1 MITIYTSY
9 VERKYYERR
18 KKQDESAI
26 LTQIETNFQ
35 KKEEWTRWKRKM
47 IKENKAKA
55 LQSLTIGGWING
67 LKLLN
72 SKDEAKYQKPI
83 LMRT

>member
-1 MITIYTSY
+1 MKEDECYCWS
-9 VERKYYERR
+9 

-26 LTQIETNFQ
+26 LTQIEANFQ

-67 LKLLN
+67 LRLFH
-72 SKDEAKYQKPI
+72 SKDKANYQKQIP
-83 LMRT
+83 MRT